1 MRVTG
6 YDVFVILVLLASG
19 AAGWFRGGVRELTAL
34 FSFFLA
40 GLLALITLPWTAPFG
55 RSLVDPDWAGSV
67 LAVGLTFLIL
77 YFGLRFLGS
86 AISKGAR
93 GNALGAFDQV
103 FGLALGLVRALAL
116 VGAAHLTI
124 MGVMTDNPPR
134 WLTNAA
140 LAPVSAKAAQV
151 IQIVLPTLGKGAD
164 ALTPVVGSSVRE
176 GFSDQ

>member
-1 MRVTG
+1 MTG

-93 GNALGAFDQV
+93 GNALGAFDQT
-103 FGLALGLVRALAL
+103 FGLLLGLVRALAL
-116 VGAAHLTI
+116 IGGAHLTI

-134 WLTNAA
+134 WLTQAA
-140 LAPVSAKAAQV
+140 LTPVSAKAAEI

>member
-1 MRVTG
+1 MTG

-93 GNALGAFDQV
+93 GNALGAFDQT
-103 FGLALGLVRALAL
+103 FGLLLGLVRALAL
-116 VGAAHLTI
+116 IGGAHLTI

-134 WLTNAA
+134 WLTQAA
-140 LAPVSAKAAQV
+140 LAPISAKAAQV

>member
-1 MRVTG
+1 MTG

-77 YFGLRFLGS
+77 YFGLRFFGS

-93 GNALGAFDQV
+93 GNALGAFDQT
-103 FGLALGLVRALAL
+103 FGLLLGLVRALAL
-116 VGAAHLTI
+116 IGGAHLTI

-134 WLTNAA
+134 WLTQAA
-140 LAPVSAKAAQV
+140 LAPVSAKAAEI

>member
-1 MRVTG
+1 MTG

-93 GNALGAFDQV
+93 GNALGAFDQT
-103 FGLALGLVRALAL
+103 FGLLLGLVRALAL
-116 VGAAHLTI
+116 IGGAHLTI
-124 MGVMTDNPPR
+124 MGVMTDNSPR
-134 WLTNAA
+134 WLTQAA
-140 LAPVSAKAAQV
+140 LAPVSAKAAEI

>member
-1 MRVTG
+1 MTG

-34 FSFFLA
+34 FSFLLA

-93 GNALGAFDQV
+93 GNALGAFDQT
-103 FGLALGLVRALAL
+103 FGLLLGLVRAMAL
-116 VGAAHLTI
+116 IGGTHLTI

-134 WLTNAA
+134 WLTQAT
-140 LAPVSAKAAQV
+140 LAPVSAKAAEI

>member
-1 MRVTG
+1 MTG

-93 GNALGAFDQV
+93 GNALGAFDQT
-103 FGLALGLVRALAL
+103 FGLLLGLVRALAL
-116 VGAAHLTI
+116 IGGAHLTI

-134 WLTNAA
+134 WLAQAA
-140 LAPVSAKAAQV
+140 LAPVSAKAAEI

>member
-1 MRVTG
+1 MTG

-19 AAGWFRGGVRELTAL
+19 AAGWFRGGARELTAL

-93 GNALGAFDQV
+93 GNALGAFDQT
-103 FGLALGLVRALAL
+103 FGLLLGLVRALAL
-116 VGAAHLTI
+116 IGGAHLTI

-134 WLTNAA
+134 WLTQAA
-140 LAPVSAKAAQV
+140 LAPVSAKAAEI

>member
-1 MRVTG
+1 MTG

-86 AISKGAR
+86 ALSKGAR
-93 GNALGAFDQV
+93 GNALGAFDQT
-103 FGLALGLVRALAL
+103 FGLLLGLVRALAL
-116 VGAAHLTI
+116 IGGAHLTI

-134 WLTNAA
+134 WLTQAT
-140 LAPVSAKAAQV
+140 LAPVSAKAAEI

>member
-1 MRVTG
+1 MTG
-6 YDVFVILVLLASG
+6 YDVFVILVLLASC

-77 YFGLRFLGS
+77 YFGLRLLGS

-93 GNALGAFDQV
+93 GNALGVFDQV

-124 MGVMTDNPPR
+124 MGVMSDNPPR
-134 WLTNAA
+134 WLTQAA
-140 LAPVSAKAAQV
+140 LAPASAKAAQV
-151 IQIVLPTLGKGAD
+151 IQMVLPTLGKGAD